1 MECTLCPR
9 RCGADREKNSGFCGA
24 SSRMLIAR
32 AAPHLWEEPCLSG
45 KHGSG
50 TIFFS
55 GCQLKC
61 VYCQNRAISDGG
73 AGKSVTTEELTALF
87 FRLASTGVHNVNLVT
102 PDPYLPQIAEAVR
115 AAKQQGFPLPFVMNC
130 SGYETVESLRSLE
143 GLIDIYLPDFKYMS
157 PLLAK
162 KYSRAPDYPAVA
174 KAALSEMFRQ
184 QPAMEWGSDGMLKK
198 GIIVRHLL
206 LPGHLEDSKRV
217 LAYLHQ
223 TYGDKIYISIMSQ
236 FTPLEL
242 EHYPELNR
250 TVTAEE
256 YDALVDFACR
266 LGIQNAFIQDGSAAS
281 ESFIPAFN
289 GEGV

>member
-45 KHGSG
+45 EHGSG

-130 SGYETVESLRSLE
+130 SGYETV
-143 GLIDIYLPDFKYMS
+143 
-157 PLLAK
+157 
-162 KYSRAPDYPAVA
+162 
-174 KAALSEMFRQ
+174 
-184 QPAMEWGSDGMLKK
+184 
-198 GIIVRHLL
+198 
-206 LPGHLEDSKRV
+206 
-217 LAYLHQ
+217 
-223 TYGDKIYISIMSQ
+223 
-236 FTPLEL
+236 
-242 EHYPELNR
+242 
-250 TVTAEE
+250 
-256 YDALVDFACR
+256 
-266 LGIQNAFIQDGSAAS
+266 
-281 ESFIPAFN
+281 
-289 GEGV
+289 